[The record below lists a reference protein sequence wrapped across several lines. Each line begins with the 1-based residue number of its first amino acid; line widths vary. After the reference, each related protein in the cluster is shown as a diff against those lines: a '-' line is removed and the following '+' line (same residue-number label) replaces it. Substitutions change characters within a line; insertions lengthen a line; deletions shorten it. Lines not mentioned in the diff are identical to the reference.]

1 MSRVN
6 LKALSSMELQIFR
19 NLSQVLLPEIIMER
33 KICFMPF
40 SLNRSKEVLILNIIY
55 SCSTTNVGKL
65 QVK

>member
-1 MSRVN
+1 
-6 LKALSSMELQIFR
+6 MELQIFR